1 MLISESW
8 LRSFVNP
15 TLDADALAH
24 QLTMAGLEV
33 EGVFTAAPAFTQV
46 VVGHIVEVTPH
57 PDADRLRVCKVDD
70 GSGELLQIVC
80 GAPNAAVGLHVPVA
94 RIGAELPGGMTIG
107 AVKMRGVPSAGM
119 LCSARELGL
128 STDHEGLMELPADA
142 PVGTDIREYLDLDD
156 TVFELKMTPNRAD
169 CLSVL
174 GVAREVAALND
185 LSMTVPSFEPVAVSI
200 ADRVAVDVQSP
211 DLCGRFVGRVIKGV
225 NARATTPEWMKRRL
239 ERAGQRPVSALV
251 DISNYVMLELGR
263 PSHVFDLAKL
273 QGGLEVRW
281 AKEGEKLELLSGK
294 VIDLNE
300 KVGIIACNGKIESL
314 AGIMGG
320 EDTAVTLD
328 TTDVYLESAFW
339 WPEAIMGRARE
350 YKFSSDASHRF
361 ERGVDFD
368 HITEH
373 VERITRLILEIC
385 GGQAGPVDDI
395 QRKLPTRDPVS
406 MRLARCHKVLGVP
419 VTEADVARIFQRLG
433 FEFDCKDQVFTVVPP
448 SYRFD
453 MQIEEDLIEEVAR
466 IYGFENLPDVPPVA
480 RAAMYEEPESL
491 RGPHALRASMA
502 ALDFQEVINY
512 SFVEEVW
519 EKNYHGN
526 QDPIRLLNP
535 IASHLAVMRSSLI
548 GGLLANIAY
557 NAKHRQPRVRVFELG
572 RVFSRDASVQ
582 SGDLTVGGIAQ
593 PTYLAGAAWG
603 QAFPEQWGMAK
614 RNVDFFDV
622 KKDVETLFGNTA
634 QELRF
639 VAAEHPAL
647 HPGRSARIELDGK
660 VIGMIGEVHPAWL
673 SDLDLATAPVVFEV
687 DVEALSHK
695 ELPVAKAL
703 SRQPVVQRDL
713 AFWVNSQVN
722 YQSLLDTLQETVRQ
736 HENLAIVKDIRLFD
750 IWRDP
755 ADPAEQSLAMRFW
768 LQSPDS
774 TLDDATVE
782 QAMQQLLKALVDNH
796 QVRQRA

>member
-33 EGVFTAAPAFTQV
+33 EDVFTAAPAFTQV

-647 HPGRSARIELDGK
+647 HPGRSARIELEGK

>member
-185 LSMTVPSFEPVAVSI
+185 LSMTVPSFEPVDVSI

>member
-33 EGVFTAAPAFTQV
+33 EDVFTAAPAFTQV

-185 LSMTVPSFEPVAVSI
+185 LSMTVPSFEPVDVSI

>member
-8 LRSFVNP
+8 LRSFVNT

-33 EGVFTAAPAFTQV
+33 EDVFTAAPAFTGV
-46 VVGHIVEVTPH
+46 VVGHIVNVAPH

-80 GAPNAAVGLHVPVA
+80 GAPNAAEGLRVPVA

-128 STDHEGLMELPADA
+128 STDHEGLMELPASA

-174 GVAREVAALND
+174 GVAREVAALNE
-185 LSMTVPSFEPVAVSI
+185 LPLNVPSCAPVAVSI
-200 ADRVAVDVQSP
+200 NDQVAVDVQAP

-225 NARATTPEWMKRRL
+225 NARAETPDWMKRRL
-239 ERAGQRPVSALV
+239 ERSGQRPVSALV
-251 DISNYVMLELGR
+251 DISNYVMLEMGR
-263 PSHVFDLAKL
+263 PSHVFDLSKL

-294 VIDLNE
+294 VIDLND
-300 KVGIIACNGKIESL
+300 KVGVIACNGKIESL

-328 TTDVYLESAFW
+328 TTDVFLESAFW

-373 VERITRLILEIC
+373 VERITALILDIC

-395 QRKLPTRDPVS
+395 QRKLPAREPVS

-419 VTEADVARIFQRLG
+419 VSEEQVTRIFQRLG
-433 FEFDCKDQVFTVVPP
+433 FEFQCKDQVFTVVPP

-512 SFVEEVW
+512 SFVEEEW

-526 QDPIRLLNP
+526 QDPVRLLNP
-535 IASHLAVMRSSLI
+535 IASHLAVMRSSLL
-548 GGLLANIAY
+548 GGLLANIEY

-572 RVFSRDASVQ
+572 RVFRRDASVQ
-582 SGDLTVGGIAQ
+582 SSDLEVAGIAQ
-593 PTYLAGAAWG
+593 PTHLAGAAWG

-622 KKDVETLFGNTA
+622 KKDVETLFAGKA
-634 QELRF
+634 QDLRF

-660 VIGMIGEVHPAWL
+660 AVGFIGELHPAWL
-673 SDLDLATAPVVFEV
+673 QNMDISTAPVVFEV

-695 ELPVAKAL
+695 DLPEAKAL

-713 AFWVNSQVN
+713 AFWVNSQVT
-722 YQSLLDTLQETVRQ
+722 YQSLVDTLQETVRQ

>member
-33 EGVFTAAPAFTQV
+33 EDVFTAAPAFTQV

-80 GAPNAAVGLHVPVA
+80 GAPNAAVGLRVPVA

-128 STDHEGLMELPADA
+128 STDHEGLMELPVDA
-142 PVGTDIREYLDLDD
+142 PVGTDIRVYLDLDD

-185 LSMTVPSFEPVAVSI
+185 LSMVVPSFEPVEVSI
-200 ADRVAVDVQSP
+200 ADRVSVDVQSP

-225 NARATTPEWMKRRL
+225 NARAATPEWMKRRL

-263 PSHVFDLAKL
+263 PSHVFDLSKL

-300 KVGIIACNGKIESL
+300 KVGVIACNGKIESL

-385 GGQAGPVDDI
+385 GGEAGPVDDI
-395 QRKLPTRDPVS
+395 QCKLPARDPVS

-419 VTEADVARIFQRLG
+419 VSEEDVTRIFQRLG
-433 FEFDCKDQVFTVVPP
+433 FEFECKDQVFTVVPP

-480 RAAMYEEPESL
+480 RAAMYQEPESL
-491 RGPHALRASMA
+491 RGPHALRGNMA

-512 SFVEEVW
+512 SFVEESW
-519 EKNYHGN
+519 EQNYHGSK
-526 QDPIRLLNP
+526 DPIRLLNP
-535 IASHLAVMRSSLI
+535 IASHLAVMRTSLI

-572 RVFSRDASVQ
+572 CVFHRDASVK
-582 SGDLTVGGIAQ
+582 SGDLAVAGIAQ

-603 QAFPEQWGMAK
+603 PAFPEQWGMAK
-614 RNVDFFDV
+614 RQVDFFDV
-622 KKDVETLFGNTA
+622 KKDLETLFGSKA
-634 QELRF
+634 QDLRF

-660 VIGMIGEVHPAWL
+660 AIGVIGEVHPAWL
-673 SDLDLATAPVVFEV
+673 QDLDLATAPVVFEV
-687 DVEALSHK
+687 NVEALSHK
-695 ELPVAKAL
+695 ELPVAKTMF
-703 SRQPVVQRDL
+703 RQPVVQRDL

>member
-8 LRSFVNP
+8 LRSFVNT

-33 EGVFTAAPAFTQV
+33 EDVFTAAPAFTQV
-46 VVGHIVEVTPH
+46 VVGHIVEVAPH

-80 GAPNAAVGLHVPVA
+80 GAPNAAQGLKVPVA

-142 PVGTDIREYLDLDD
+142 PVGADIREYLDLDD

-185 LSMTVPSFEPVAVSI
+185 LAMTVPSFEPVAVSI

-225 NARATTPEWMKRRL
+225 NARAATPEWMKRRL

-294 VIDLNE
+294 VIELNE

-373 VERITRLILEIC
+373 VERITALILEIC

-395 QRKLPTRDPVS
+395 QRQLPTREPVS

-419 VTEADVARIFQRLG
+419 VSEAEVTRIFERLG
-433 FEFDCKDQVFTVVPP
+433 FEFQCQDQVFTVVPP

-480 RAAMYEEPESL
+480 RAAMYEEPEAL

-519 EKNYHGN
+519 ETNYHGN
-526 QDPIRLLNP
+526 NDPIRLLNP

-548 GGLLANIAY
+548 GGLLANIEY

-572 RVFSRDASVQ
+572 RVFRRDASVK
-582 SGDLTVGGIAQ
+582 SSDLEVAGITQ

-603 QAFPEQWGMAK
+603 PAFPEQWGMAK
-614 RNVDFFDV
+614 RQVDFFDV
-622 KKDVETLFGNTA
+622 KKDVETLFAGKA
-634 QELRF
+634 QDLRF

-660 VIGMIGEVHPAWL
+660 AIGIIGELHPAWL
-673 SDLDLATAPVVFEV
+673 QDIDIPTAPVLFEV

-695 ELPVAKAL
+695 DLPVARAM

-713 AFWVNSQVN
+713 AFWVNSQVS

-768 LQSPDS
+768 LQAPDS

-782 QAMQQLLKALVDNH
+782 QAMQQLLQALVDNH

>member
-33 EGVFTAAPAFTQV
+33 EDVFTAAPAFTQV

-185 LSMTVPSFEPVAVSI
+185 LSMTVPSFEPVDVSI

-281 AKEGEKLELLSGK
+281 AKAGEKLELLSGK

-395 QRKLPTRDPVS
+395 QCKLPTRDPVS
-406 MRLARCHKVLGVP
+406 MRLARCHKVLGVA

-660 VIGMIGEVHPAWL
+660 AIGMIGEVHPAWL

>member
-185 LSMTVPSFEPVAVSI
+185 LSMTVPSFEPVDVSI

-639 VAAEHPAL
+639 VAAEPPAL

>member
-33 EGVFTAAPAFTQV
+33 EDVFTAAPAFTQV

>member
-33 EGVFTAAPAFTQV
+33 EDVFTAAPAFTQV

-185 LSMTVPSFEPVAVSI
+185 LSMTVPSFEPVDVSI

-281 AKEGEKLELLSGK
+281 AKAGEKLELLSGK

-395 QRKLPTRDPVS
+395 QCKLPTRDPVS
-406 MRLARCHKVLGVP
+406 MRLARCHKVLGVA